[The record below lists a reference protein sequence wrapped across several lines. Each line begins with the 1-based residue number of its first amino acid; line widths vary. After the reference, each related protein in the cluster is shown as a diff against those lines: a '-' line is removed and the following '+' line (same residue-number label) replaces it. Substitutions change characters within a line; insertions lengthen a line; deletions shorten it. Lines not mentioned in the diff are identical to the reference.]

1 MYKDIKILDK
11 KKFKNIKF
19 DVVNPFAVGK
29 TMGVLPLGFNE
40 VIDMAKYAPVI
51 IMGDSD
57 NLEFVAFG
65 GISPQVTVFSDET
78 IYTPMFTRTYPFLNV
93 ILKDTKEGLKSV
105 IGFDNGEFCGTKKEK
120 KIFSSGGT
128 LEPLALEKIEMVRE
142 LNRQRII
149 SKKIIKEFVK
159 YDLLFKKDFKVNYE
173 KESKVILDNFYI
185 VNREKM
191 MQLDD
196 AIIALWAKKGWITLA
211 DNHLKSLANFQKVFS
226 SLQ

>member
-159 YDLLFKKDFKVNYE
+159 YDLLFKKDFTVNYE

>member
-57 NLEFVAFG
+57 NLEFVVFG

-105 IGFDNGEFCGTKKEK
+105 IGFDNGEFCGTKKER
-120 KIFSSGGT
+120 KIFSSSGT

-159 YDLLFKKDFKVNYE
+159 YDLLFKKDFTVNYE

-196 AIIALWAKKGWITLA
+196 HIIALWAKKGWITLA
-211 DNHLKSLANFQKVFS
+211 DNHLKSLANFQKVVAP
-226 SLQ
+226 LY